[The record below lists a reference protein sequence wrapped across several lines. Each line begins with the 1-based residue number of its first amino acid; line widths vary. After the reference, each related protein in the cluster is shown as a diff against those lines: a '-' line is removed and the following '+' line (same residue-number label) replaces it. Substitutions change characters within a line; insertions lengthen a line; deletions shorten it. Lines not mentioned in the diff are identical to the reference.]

1 MKSEVFFSGI
11 ESKIIEELNNSY
23 NSVDIAVA
31 WITNINILKC
41 LRNCLSKGVEIRIIT
56 VKDHINRIEAYEHLY
71 YNGASIRMMSS
82 KMMHNKFCII
92 DNRKV
97 ISGSF
102 NWTANANNNH
112 ENITVSSGDYE
123 FVKKYCNEFDKL
135 FNQSKCIGNLVPI
148 ELDVIEDLE
157 DGFNYFKSEVLRQV
171 SSRPY
176 IYYISKDHLK
186 LKSSNENGEI
196 MSGYYYINSQKQE
209 DDFLKYI
216 FYARC
221 NQKFSKIRQI
231 EEIPNKINAL
241 KINKILDIKAYDEG
255 VVKIQKK
262 SFVEISQPYTL
273 AEISNKSEISPIKH
287 SIISNYKN
295 SYITKCENEINF
307 IDCYTKTHL
316 KYNNDISCKFENAV
330 LISESIIY
338 SKISVQKSFKF
349 NIILDKYGKLLA
361 NLYFDN
367 YKKIEMTN
375 LIELKIEPIL
385 IFENKYLYK
394 TDHHNVRYQK
404 DYFTQNWILNTDTN
418 YLYRASKIKSETSDK
433 NYSAL
438 YLDDSDYRVLYFVIS
453 TLIDS
458 NDEITKYSLNS
469 LKRDF
474 DDKNKNNKF
483 TIEQQIA
490 ISKELF
496 LKMRMEKNEFKQKRE
511 QWQIEKVNEERIK
524 EQNEIIGIVTIISI
538 IIITIYLLIQ

>member
-31 WITNINILKC
+31 WITNTNILKC

-56 VKDHINRIEAYEHLY
+56 VKDHINRIEAYEQLY

-123 FVKKYCNEFDKL
+123 FVKQYSNEFDKL
-135 FNQSKCIGNLVPI
+135 FNKSKCIGNLVPI
-148 ELDVIEDLE
+148 ELEVIEDLE

-176 IYYISKDHLK
+176 IYFISKDHFK
-186 LKSSNENGEI
+186 IKSSNQNGEI
-196 MSGYYYINSQKQE
+196 VSGYYYIESQKE
-209 DDFLKYI
+209 EEYFLKYI

-221 NQKFSKIRQI
+221 NQKFSKLRQI
-231 EEIPNKINAL
+231 VEIPNKITAL

-255 VVKIQKK
+255 VVKIHKK
-262 SFVEISQPYTL
+262 SFVEINQPYTL
-273 AEISNKSEISPIKH
+273 AEISNNSEISPIKH

-295 SYITKCENEINF
+295 SYITKFENEINF
-307 IDCYTKTHL
+307 IDCYTKKHL

-330 LISESIIY
+330 LISDSIIY
-338 SKISVQKSFKF
+338 AKVSVQKSFKF
-349 NIILDKYGKLLA
+349 NIIVDKYGKLLSD
-361 NLYFDN
+361 LYFDN
-367 YKKIEMTN
+367 YKKIDTTN
-375 LIELKIEPIL
+375 LIELRIEPIL
-385 IFENKYLYK
+385 IFDKKYLYK
-394 TDHHNVRYQK
+394 TDHHSVRYQK
-404 DYFTQNWILNTDTN
+404 EYFTQNWILNIDTN
-418 YLYRASKIKSETSDK
+418 YLYRASKIKSETSEKD
-433 NYSAL
+433 YSAL
-438 YLDDSDYRVLYFVIS
+438 YLDDSVYRVLYFVIS

-458 NDEITKYSLNS
+458 NDEITKFNLRS
-469 LKRDF
+469 LKNDF
-474 DDKNKNNKF
+474 DIKNKNNKLSV
-483 TIEQQIA
+483 EQQIA

-496 LKMRMEKNEFKQKRE
+496 LKVRLENYELKQKKE
-511 QWQIEKVNEERIK
+511 QWRIDKVKEDRVK
-524 EQNEIIGIVTIISI
+524 EQNETITIITI
-538 IIITIYLLIQ
+538 IFFIIITIYILTQ

>member
-31 WITNINILKC
+31 WITNTNILKC

-56 VKDHINRIEAYEHLY
+56 VKDHINRIEAYEQLY

-123 FVKKYCNEFDKL
+123 FVRQYSNEFDKL
-135 FNQSKCIGNLVPI
+135 FNQSKCIDNLVPI
-148 ELDVIEDLE
+148 ELEIIEDLE
-157 DGFNYFKSEVLRQV
+157 DGFNYFKSEVLRQI

-176 IYYISKDHLK
+176 IYYISQDHLK
-186 LKSSNENGEI
+186 VKSSNENGEI
-196 MSGYYYINSQKQE
+196 VSGYYYIVSQKE
-209 DDFLKYI
+209 EEDFLKYI
-216 FYARC
+216 YYARC
-221 NQKFSKIRQI
+221 NHKFSKIRQI
-231 EEIPNKINAL
+231 LEIPNKITAL
-241 KINKILDIKAYDEG
+241 KINKILDVKAYNEG
-255 VVKIQKK
+255 VVKIHKK
-262 SFVEISQPYTL
+262 SFVEINQPYTL
-273 AEISNKSEISPIKH
+273 AEISNNSEISPIKH

-295 SYITKCENEINF
+295 SYITKFENEINF
-307 IDCYTKTHL
+307 IDCYTKTLL

-349 NIILDKYGKLLA
+349 NIIIDKYGKLLSD
-361 NLYFDN
+361 LYFDN

-375 LIELKIEPIL
+375 LIELRIEPVL
-385 IFENKYLYK
+385 IFDNKHLYK
-394 TDHHNVRYQK
+394 TDYHSVRYQK
-404 DYFTQNWILNTDTN
+404 EYFTQNWILNTDTN
-418 YLYRASKIKSETSDK
+418 YLYRASKNKSETSDK

-438 YLDDSDYRVLYFVIS
+438 YLDDPDYRVLYFVIS

-458 NDEITKYSLNS
+458 NDEITKYNLNS

-474 DDKNKNNKF
+474 DNKNKNNKF
-483 TIEQQIA
+483 TLEKQLA
-490 ISKELF
+490 ISRELF
-496 LKMRMEKNEFKQKRE
+496 LKVRLENNEFKQKRE
-511 QWQIEKVNEERIK
+511 QWKIEKVKEDKIK
-524 EQNEIIGIVTIISI
+524 DQNEIIGILTIIFF
-538 IIITIYLLIQ
+538 IIITIYLLTQ